1 MEYIPNIIFA
11 ILLIGMVGFFVSN
24 IRKMIRNVK
33 LGKEV
38 DRSDR
43 KGERF
48 AQMARIALGQSKMVR
63 RPIAGFLHII
73 VYVGFVIINIE
84 VMEIIIDGLTGA
96 HRIFAPYLGGVYDVL
111 IATFEI
117 LAFLVLVS
125 VIVFLIRRNIMN
137 IRRFLANELKGWP
150 KNDANYILYFEVVLM
165 ALFLTMNATDLA
177 IQNGVLSGAFT
188 SESAAHYVQGTSVTG
203 SFPISSWMTPWFSNL
218 SFETLHV
225 IERTC
230 WWLHIVGIL
239 IFLNYLYWSKHL
251 HIMLA
256 FPNVYFA
263 KLTPKGQ
270 FTNMEAVT
278 AEVKL
283 MMDPNADPFAAPEPG
298 TEDEMPASLG
308 ADDIFDLNQIQLLNA
323 YTCTECGRCTAE
335 CPANITGKKLSP
347 RKIMMDTR
355 DRLEDVGA
363 IINKEGKYVDD
374 GKKLLNDYISPEEL
388 WACTTCN
395 ACVEACPI
403 GIDPLSIIMD
413 MRRYLV
419 LENSA
424 APAELNATMSN
435 IENNGA
441 PWPYNQ
447 QDRLNW
453 ANEQ

>member
-1 MEYIPNIIFA
+1 MEYIPNIIFVL
-11 ILLIGMVGFFVSN
+11 LLIAGVGYFASN
-24 IRKMIRNVK
+24 IKKIIRNIK
-33 LGKEV
+33 LGKKV

-63 RPIAGFLHII
+63 RPIAGFLHVV

-84 VMEIIIDGLTGA
+84 VFEIIIDGITGQ
-96 HRIFAPYLGGVYDVL
+96 HRIFAPYLGSVYGVL

-117 LAFLVLVS
+117 LAFLVLATV
-125 VIVFLIRRNIMN
+125 VIFWLRRNVMN
-137 IRRFLANELKGWP
+137 IKRFISGELKGWP

-165 ALFLTMNATDLA
+165 TLFLTMNAADLS
-177 IQNGVLSGAFT
+177 IQEGVLAGQFT
-188 SESAAHYVQGTSVTG
+188 SEAATHYINAG
-203 SFPISSWMTPWFSNL
+203 SFPISGFISPLFDGM
-218 SFETLHV
+218 SFESLLL

-230 WWLHIVGIL
+230 WWLHIAGIL

-270 FTNMEAVT
+270 FTNMAAVT
-278 AEVKL
+278 KEVKM
-283 MMDPNADPFAAPEPG
+283 MMDPNADPFAAPDPNEA
-298 TEDEMPASLG
+298 DEVPAALG
-308 ADDIFDLNQIQLLNA
+308 ANDIFDLDQVQLLNA
-323 YTCTECGRCTAE
+323 YTCTECGRCTSE
-335 CPANITGKKLSP
+335 CPASITGKKLSP

-355 DRLEDVGA
+355 DRLEEVGA
-363 IINKEGKYVDD
+363 VINEEGEWKDD
-374 GKKLLNDYISPEEL
+374 GKTLLNDYITPEEL

-403 GIDPLSIIMD
+403 GIDPLSIIME

-424 APAELNATMSN
+424 APSELNTTMGN

-447 QDRLNW
+447 MDRLNW
-453 ANEQ
+453 AKE